1 MHNIEIICSVVIDNK
16 KKLMTKMLD
25 PSISTNQ
32 NAIEIKNRNMFVVE
46 QKANE
51 NMIALKW
58 IQFVG

>member
-1 MHNIEIICSVVIDNK
+1 
-16 KKLMTKMLD
+16 MTKMLD

-51 NMIALKW
+51 NMIALK
-58 IQFVG
+58 